1 MAQRAVGRL
10 FRGQSSGSLRP
21 SVGSF
26 TQRRNYSRDA
36 IPTFPP
42 SSSPELDQALN
53 RFREELFVPFG
64 LNEQQR
70 RLMFRHKYADIL
82 DEEPVTV
89 NIGKDDEPFLL
100 RPMDPMMRPANKEA
114 IDTIALM
121 KTPKDFQNLVPFL
134 TGLRMSHRHIK
145 YGRWEWVIR
154 RANQADALGV
164 ILECAKQ
171 ADKTGL
177 YLKRNALVQRL
188 FFELHRRAQR
198 EEFQDPALSKALRLA
213 TQAIT
218 LMESPEHTQMDPEED
233 PKRKP
238 FMVGVLLELHA
249 ARALNLLEGKDEGN
263 SVRSYALRL
272 LGTWSNGNFKNPAK
286 TWPEVDLRLQEIVPI
301 YNGLKLALQV
311 LETAGDKSL
320 YNDLKGRMNELN
332 MVIARSKQMAPE
344 NVKQRLEQQPT
355 TGYEQA
361 VLLHQD

>member
-1 MAQRAVGRL
+1 
-10 FRGQSSGSLRP
+10 
-21 SVGSF
+21 
-26 TQRRNYSRDA
+26 
-36 IPTFPP
+36 
-42 SSSPELDQALN
+42 
-53 RFREELFVPFG
+53 
-64 LNEQQR
+64 
-70 RLMFRHKYADIL
+70 MFRHKYADIL

-154 RANQADALGV
+154 RASQADALGV

-177 YLKRNALVQRL
+177 YLKRNTLVQRL
-188 FFELHRRAQR
+188 FFELHRKAQR
-198 EEFQDPALSKALRLA
+198 GDFQDPALSKALRLA

-218 LMESPEHTQMDPEED
+218 LMESPEHTQMDPKED

-249 ARALNLLEGKDEGN
+249 ARALNLLEGKDEGD

-272 LGTWSNGNFKNPAK
+272 LGTWSNGHFKNLAK

-301 YNGLKLALQV
+301 HNALKLALQV
-311 LETAGDKSL
+311 LETAGDKPL
-320 YNDLKGRMNELN
+320 NNELKGRMNELN
-332 MVIARSKQMAPE
+332 MMIARSKQMAPE